1 MKALPLILVLLSS
14 IAMTGCGESS
24 KKPVASVVRYANME
38 ALVEALD
45 KQQVVCGEAG
55 RDCPGYAAKLTFW
68 WDDGQDFLLGTC
80 SGTLYQNKYIITNSH
95 CIPAELKKAGANCTD
110 QIKVAFPATKTLPAE
125 GVKCKRIIQAYDE
138 DSQQPDIAVFE
149 LENLIFRQSSVVLN
163 QNAFGENINVYA
175 HTMNPT
181 NSTLGT
187 ITKKSCKMSLDNA
200 LLMETDKTASSGAI
214 FGSNCDVISGN
225 SGSGLFNEA
234 GQMIGA
240 VYARLDRPT
249 FNSKMNDAGIKYNDT
264 SYFGVASNLGCL
276 TSILSSSGIN
286 CSIKEA
292 SKTDINDFID
302 RAINKYN
309 LQGTPESQI
318 KYALTADL
326 KLSLTSGNTD
336 PLTSLTSFRE
346 KWTKL
351 FFSTTRNANNK
362 IVENLLK

>member
-1 MKALPLILVLLSS
+1 MKALPLIFVLLSS
-14 IAMTGCGESS
+14 MAMTGCGKSS
-24 KKPVASVVRYANME
+24 KSPVAAVERYADME
-38 ALVEALD
+38 ALVAALD

-68 WDDGQDFLLGTC
+68 WDSGTDFLLGTC
-80 SGTLYQNKYIITNSH
+80 SGTLYQYKYIITNSH
-95 CIPAELKKAGANCTD
+95 CIPAELKRAGASCTD
-110 QIKVAFPATKTLPAE
+110 QIKVAFPATRSLPAE
-125 GVKCKRIIQAYDE
+125 GVRCKKVIQAYDE
-138 DSQQPDIAVFE
+138 DSQQPDIAVLE
-149 LENLIFRQSSVVLN
+149 LEYPIFRQSNVVLN

-181 NSTLGT
+181 SSTLGT
-187 ITKKSCKMSLDNA
+187 ITKKTCKMSLDNA

-214 FGSNCDVISGN
+214 FGNNCNVISGN

-240 VYARLDRPT
+240 VYARLDRPS
-249 FNSKMNDAGIKYNDT
+249 FNSKMNEAGIKYNDT
-264 SYFGVASNLGCL
+264 SYLGVAYNLGCL
-276 TSILSSSGIN
+276 TSILSNSGIN
-286 CSIKEA
+286 CSIKEP

-302 RAINKYN
+302 RAIHKHN

-336 PLTSLTSFRE
+336 PVTSLTSFRE

-351 FFSTTRNANNK
+351 FFSTARNANNE